1 MINYNEIAVIDDGI
15 NVDFYTNIPRMKKSI
30 EIHMDCKITE
40 YENNKIEY
48 SHGTVCAAIICK
60 YAKEAVISSVKVL
73 NESSKTTGAQLIKAI
88 EWCLKNNIGI
98 VNLSLGSTD
107 INEKENIYRVI
118 NEAVNAGM
126 IIVAA
131 SSNDGKITYP
141 ASFSKVVG
149 VKTLRQQP
157 QGEGYIY
164 NYNSVDGVDIFA
176 PSVHKL
182 INYFEEEESSRCNSF
197 AAPYVTAQVYNMIE
211 KSHETYSALDIKHML
226 FEKAL
231 NYGEFKE
238 LAHISYNSENKG
250 YLNTA
255 YKDGLLYTDMEL
267 CLKNNPK
274 KNINIDIPIILIVG
288 EKEQGI
294 TASLKLAELFKSNG
308 YRCGLYSDSYLCDL
322 YGVNYL
328 PFKKLYYKNSIKSD
342 DIKGILSLYEI
353 DLGIL
358 FVDLH
363 ELDTNYIK
371 AIEETIENDIRIAI
385 GYDSNKVFSHN
396 EDKYNIILHSENDE
410 SIKLPCEIKSY
421 EAKAIEEVYKYIIQ
435 IYD

>member
-15 NVDFYTNIPRMKKSI
+15 NVNFYTNIPRMRKSI
-30 EIHMDCKITE
+30 EIHMDCSITE

-60 YAKEAVISSVKVL
+60 YAKEAVISSVKIL

-107 INEKENIYRVI
+107 INEKENIYSVI

-131 SSNDGKITYP
+131 SSNNGKITYP
-141 ASFSKVVG
+141 AAFSKVIG
-149 VKTLRQQP
+149 VKTLKQQP
-157 QGEGYIY
+157 QVEGYIY
-164 NYNSVDGVDIFA
+164 NYNSVDGVDILA

-182 INYFEEEESSRCNSF
+182 TNYFEDEESSRCNSF
-197 AAPYVTAQVYNMIE
+197 AASYVTAQVYNMIE
-211 KSHETYSALDIKHML
+211 KSHVTYSPLDIKHML

-238 LAHISYNSENKG
+238 LAYINDSCESKK

-255 YKDGLLYTDMEL
+255 YKNDLWYTATES
-267 CLKNNPK
+267 CLNNNLK

-288 EKEQGI
+288 EKELGI
-294 TASLKLAELFKSNG
+294 QASLKLAELFKSRG
-308 YRCGLYSDSYLCDL
+308 YRCGLYSDSSSYEL
-322 YGVNYL
+322 YEMDYL

-342 DIKGILSLYEI
+342 DIKDILNLYEI
-353 DLGIL
+353 DLGIIY
-358 FVDLH
+358 VDLYAI
-363 ELDTNYIK
+363 DMNYIK
-371 AIEETIENDIRIAI
+371 TIEETIENDIRIAI
-385 GYDSNKVFSHN
+385 GYDSNKVFSYN
-396 EDKYNIILHSENDE
+396 EDKYNIILQGENDE
-410 SIKLPCEIKSY
+410 SFKLPCENKSY